1 MIVLSYRLLLRYITM
16 HLPTIKQLR
25 YLVALSET
33 EHFGRAAEACFVSQP
48 TFSIAIKELESI
60 LKVQLFDRTN
70 KSVTITTIGKRIIQQ
85 AQLCLRDAEGL
96 LEIAQDYQSP
106 LTGMLKMGVIPTVAP
121 FLLPK
126 VLPAI
131 RKNFPNLELYFKE
144 DQSENIY
151 HQLMSGQLDILL
163 LALPYEMKN
172 TEQLVLFQDKFMLA
186 SKTKSKLVDP
196 DNYKFSQL
204 DSESILLLEEGHCL
218 RDHAL
223 SACKLRKPEKISRFS
238 ATSLFT
244 LVQMVESDLG
254 ITFLPEM
261 ARGSALL
268 RGTKIKLTE
277 LQENSYRE
285 IGLVWRKGSAR
296 SEEFKELA
304 KYIHL

>member
-1 MIVLSYRLLLRYITM
+1 
-16 HLPTIKQLR
+16 
-25 YLVALSET
+25 
-33 EHFGRAAEACFVSQP
+33 
-48 TFSIAIKELESI
+48 
-60 LKVQLFDRTN
+60 
-70 KSVTITTIGKRIIQQ
+70 
-85 AQLCLRDAEGL
+85 
-96 LEIAQDYQSP
+96 
-106 LTGMLKMGVIPTVAP
+106 MGVIPTVAP

-131 RKNFPNLELYFKE
+131 RKNFPKLELYFKE
-144 DQSENIY
+144 DQSDKIY

-163 LALPYEMKN
+163 MALPYEMKN
-172 TEQLVLFQDKFMLA
+172 TEQHVLFQDKFMLA
-186 SKTKSKLVDP
+186 SRAKSHLVDP
-196 DNYKFSQL
+196 ENYKFNQL
-204 DSESILLLEEGHCL
+204 ESESILFLEEGHCL

-238 ATSLFT
+238 ASSLFT

-277 LQENSYRE
+277 LQENSFRE

-296 SEEFKELA
+296 SEEFKQLA
-304 KYIHL
+304 ALIHP

>member
-1 MIVLSYRLLLRYITM
+1 M

-25 YLVALSET
+25 YLIALAET

-48 TFSIAIKELESI
+48 AFSVAIKELEN
-60 LKVQLFDRTN
+60 LLNVRLVDRTN
-70 KSVTITTIGKRIIQQ
+70 KSVTITGIGKRVIQQ
-85 AQLCLRDAEGL
+85 ARLCISDAEGVVD
-96 LEIAQDYQSP
+96 IANDYQAP
-106 LTGMLKMGVIPTVAP
+106 LTGRLQMGVIPTVAP

-131 RKNFPNLELYFKE
+131 RKHFPKLELYLKE

-163 LALPYEMKN
+163 LALPYPMKN
-172 TEQLVLFQDKFMLA
+172 TEQVVLFKDKFLLA
-186 SKTKSKLVDP
+186 SRTKSKLLDSQQ
-196 DNYKFSQL
+196 YKFNQL

-238 ATSLFT
+238 ASSLFT

-261 ARGSALL
+261 AVGSALL
-268 RGTKIKLTE
+268 RGTKIKLTP

-296 SEEFKELA
+296 QEEFIRLGE
-304 KYIHL
+304 YIHP

>member
-1 MIVLSYRLLLRYITM
+1 M
-16 HLPTIKQLR
+16 HLPTLKQLR
-25 YLVALSET
+25 YLVALNET
-33 EHFGRAAEACFVSQP
+33 AHFGKAAKACFVSQP
-48 TFSIAIKELESI
+48 AFSVAIKELET
-60 LKVQLFDRTN
+60 LLNVQLVDRTN
-70 KSVTITTIGKRIIQQ
+70 KSVTITTIGQRIIQQ

-96 LEIAQDYQSP
+96 LEIAKDYQSP
-106 LTGMLKMGVIPTVAP
+106 LTGMLRMGVIPTIAP

-131 RKNFPNLELYFKE
+131 RKQFPYLELYFKE
-144 DQSENIY
+144 DQSEKIY
-151 HQLMSGQLDILL
+151 HQLMSGELDILL
-163 LALPYEMKN
+163 LALPYELKN
-172 TEQLVLFQDKFMLA
+172 TEQLCLFKDKFMLA
-186 SKTKSKLVDP
+186 SRAKSALVDP
-196 DNYKFSQL
+196 QNYKFSKL
-204 DSESILLLEEGHCL
+204 DSETILLLEEGHCL

-261 ARGSALL
+261 AVGSALL
-268 RGTKIKLTE
+268 RGTKIRLTA

-296 SEEFKELA
+296 SEEFKQLA
-304 KYIHL
+304 EFIHP

>member
-1 MIVLSYRLLLRYITM
+1 M
-16 HLPTIKQLR
+16 HLPTIKQMG
-25 YLVALSET
+25 YLVALNET
-33 EHFGRAAEACFVSQP
+33 GHFGRAAESCFVSQP
-48 TFSIAIKELESI
+48 AFSVAIKELESI
-60 LKVQLFDRTN
+60 LNVQLVDRTN
-70 KSVTITTIGKRIIQQ
+70 KSVTITAIGKRIIQQ

-96 LEIAQDYQSP
+96 LEIVKDYQSP
-106 LTGMLKMGVIPTVAP
+106 LTGMLKMGVIPTIAP

-131 RKNFPNLELYFKE
+131 RKNFPKLELYFKE
-144 DQSENIY
+144 DQSEKIY

-163 LALPYEMKN
+163 MALPYEMKN
-172 TEQLVLFQDKFMLA
+172 IEQLVLFKDKFLLA
-186 SKTKSKLVDP
+186 SRTKSHIVDP
-196 DNYKFSQL
+196 ENYKFNQL

-238 ATSLFT
+238 ASSLFT

-261 ARGSALL
+261 AVGSALL

-277 LQENSYRE
+277 LQEKSYRE

-296 SEEFKELA
+296 SEEFEQLA
-304 KYIHL
+304 EYIRP

>member
-1 MIVLSYRLLLRYITM
+1 M

-25 YLVALSET
+25 YLVALNET
-33 EHFGRAAEACFVSQP
+33 VHFGKAAKACFVSQP
-48 TFSIAIKELESI
+48 AFSVAIKELET
-60 LKVQLFDRTN
+60 LLNVQLVDRTN
-70 KSVTITTIGKRIIQQ
+70 KSVTITAIGQRIIQQ

-106 LTGMLKMGVIPTVAP
+106 LTGMLKMGVIPTIAP

-126 VLPAI
+126 VLPTI
-131 RKNFPNLELYFKE
+131 RKKFPHLELYFKE
-144 DQSENIY
+144 DQSEKIY
-151 HQLMSGQLDILL
+151 HQLMSGELDILL
-163 LALPYEMKN
+163 LALPYELKN
-172 TEQLVLFQDKFMLA
+172 TEQLCLFKDKFMLA
-186 SKTKSKLVDP
+186 SRIKSHFVDP
-196 DNYKFSQL
+196 DNYKFGQL

-223 SACKLRKPEKISRFS
+223 AACKLRKPEKISRFS

-261 ARGSALL
+261 AVGSALL
-268 RGTKIKLTE
+268 RGTKIRLTP

-296 SEEFKELA
+296 SEEFRQLA
-304 KYIHL
+304 EFIHL

>member
-1 MIVLSYRLLLRYITM
+1 M

-25 YLVALSET
+25 YLVALNET
-33 EHFGRAAEACFVSQP
+33 AHFGKAAKACFVSQP
-48 TFSIAIKELESI
+48 AFSVAIKELES
-60 LKVQLFDRTN
+60 LLNVQLVDRTN
-70 KSVTITTIGKRIIQQ
+70 KSVTITAIGQRIIQQ

-96 LEIAQDYQSP
+96 LEIAKDYQSP
-106 LTGMLKMGVIPTVAP
+106 LTGMLKMGVIPTIAP

-131 RKNFPNLELYFKE
+131 RKKFPHLELYFKE
-144 DQSENIY
+144 DQSEKIY
-151 HQLMSGQLDILL
+151 HQLMSGELDILL
-163 LALPYEMKN
+163 LALPYELKN
-172 TEQLVLFQDKFMLA
+172 TEQLCLFKDKFMLA
-186 SKTKSKLVDP
+186 SRIKSHFVDP
-196 DNYKFSQL
+196 DNYKFGQL

-223 SACKLRKPEKISRFS
+223 AACKLRKPEKISRFS

-261 ARGSALL
+261 AVGSALL
-268 RGTKIKLTE
+268 RGTKIRLTP

-296 SEEFKELA
+296 SEEFRQLA
-304 KYIHL
+304 EFIHL

>member
-1 MIVLSYRLLLRYITM
+1 MR
-16 HLPTIKQLR
+16 LPTIKQLR
-25 YLVALSET
+25 YLVALNET

-48 TFSIAIKELESI
+48 AFSVAIKELEK
-60 LKVQLFDRTN
+60 LLNVRLVDRTN
-70 KSVTITTIGKRIIQQ
+70 KSVTITSIGRRIIQQ

-96 LEIAQDYQSP
+96 LEIAKDYQAP

-126 VLPAI
+126 ILPSI
-131 RKNFPNLELYFKE
+131 RKHFPKLELYFKE
-144 DQSENIY
+144 DQSDKIY

-163 LALPYEMKN
+163 MALPYEMKN
-172 TEQLVLFQDKFMLA
+172 TEQLVLFRDKFMLA
-186 SKTKSKLVDP
+186 SRTKSKLLDAE
-196 DNYKFSQL
+196 NYKFNQL

-238 ATSLFT
+238 ASSLFT
-244 LVQMVESDLG
+244 LIQMVESDLG

-261 ARGSALL
+261 AVGSALL

-277 LQENSYRE
+277 LKENSYRE

-296 SEEFKELA
+296 SEEFAQLA
-304 KYIHL
+304 EYIRP

>member
-1 MIVLSYRLLLRYITM
+1 M
-16 HLPTIKQLR
+16 HLPTLKQLR
-25 YLVALSET
+25 YLVALNET
-33 EHFGRAAEACFVSQP
+33 AHFGKAAKACFVSQP
-48 TFSIAIKELESI
+48 AFSVAIKELET
-60 LKVQLFDRTN
+60 LLNVQLVDRTN
-70 KSVTITTIGKRIIQQ
+70 KSVTITAIGQRIIQQ
-85 AQLCLRDAEGL
+85 AQRCLRDAEGL

-106 LTGMLKMGVIPTVAP
+106 LTGMLKMGVIPTIAP

-131 RKNFPNLELYFKE
+131 REQFPHLELYFKE
-144 DQSENIY
+144 DQSEKIY
-151 HQLMSGQLDILL
+151 HQLMSGELDILL
-163 LALPYEMKN
+163 LALPYELKN
-172 TEQLVLFQDKFMLA
+172 TEQLCLFKDKFMLA
-186 SKTKSKLVDP
+186 SRIKSHFVDP
-196 DNYKFSQL
+196 DNYKFGQL

-223 SACKLRKPEKISRFS
+223 AACKLRKPEKISRFS

-261 ARGSALL
+261 AVGSALL
-268 RGTKIKLTE
+268 RGTKIRLTP

-296 SEEFKELA
+296 SDEFRQLA
-304 KYIHL
+304 EFIHL

>member
-1 MIVLSYRLLLRYITM
+1 M
-16 HLPTIKQLR
+16 HLPTLKQLR
-25 YLVALSET
+25 YLLALNET
-33 EHFGRAAEACFVSQP
+33 GHFGKAAEICFVSQP
-48 TFSIAIKELESI
+48 AFSVAIKELEN
-60 LKVQLFDRTN
+60 LLNVQLVDRTN
-70 KSVTITTIGKRIIQQ
+70 KSVTITSIGQRIIQQ
-85 AQLCLRDAEGL
+85 AQLCIRDAEGL
-96 LEIAQDYQSP
+96 MEIARDYQSP
-106 LTGMLKMGVIPTVAP
+106 LTGMLKMGVIPTIAP

-131 RKNFPNLELYFKE
+131 RKNFPQLELYFKE
-144 DQSENIY
+144 DQTEKIY

-172 TEQLVLFQDKFMLA
+172 TEQLPLFNDKFMLA
-186 SKTKSKLVDP
+186 SRAGSQLLDAE
-196 DNYKFSQL
+196 NYRLNSL

-223 SACKLRKPEKISRFS
+223 SACKLHKPEKISRFS

-261 ARGSALL
+261 ASGSALL
-268 RGTKIKLTE
+268 SGTHIELTA
-277 LQENSYRE
+277 LKENSFRQ

-296 SEEFKELA
+296 AEEFKQLGQF
-304 KYIHL
+304 IHP